1 MMLNNVDPAVRREEA
16 LNDGDDIKVAVNSI
30 QRTLFVE
37 RLTVNVAYPQDRI
50 IPYDNDNLYPNK
62 VKSIAQRSGSTMS
75 AIQTLSSFVSGD
87 GFPYMETI
95 INRENQNLWD
105 ICRHISLSKAMFN
118 GFALHFNYNLMGQ
131 IVEIWPINFEAI
143 RWDRDIKK
151 LVYNPDW
158 SRKYIFKNKEVIYTP
173 FNHEKTFEEIQQA
186 GDINKYK
193 GQLYYWIPNK
203 KDHYTTCTWD
213 SVLDDAQFEAEV
225 KLYSLSSIQN
235 NYSLDGIITYP
246 KNIENTEGKEEVKK
260 ELRNDKGSAN
270 AGGVRV
276 IPAPVVENMNNWKWF
291 TPISRANIDN
301 LHTNQ
306 IERAKFNIYA
316 AFRQPPIL
324 NGISSDGM
332 FNEASFAD
340 AFNYYNS
347 ATETER
353 KEVESELNKIISK
366 SVWANLGKV
375 EIIPKKYVTREVNTP
390 AGQAIQAS
398 ESQQE
403 LNSTLTNLTGRQ
415 LQGVFRITR
424 KFKKG
429 ELTHD
434 QAALMLR
441 DGFGFADD
449 QIEVWL
455 INDEGD
461 L

>member
-1 MMLNNVDPAVRREEA
+1 M
-16 LNDGDDIKVAVNSI
+16 NDGDIKVAVNSI

-87 GFPYMETI
+87 GFLNMNTVV
-95 INRENQNLWD
+95 NRDNQNLWD
-105 ICRHISLSKAMFN
+105 ICRHIAFSRAMFG

-158 SRKYIFKNKEVIYTP
+158 SRRYIFRSKEVIYCP
-173 FNHEKTFEEIQQA
+173 FNPEKAFEEIQQA

-235 NYSLDGIITYP
+235 NYSLDGIIVYP
-246 KNIENTEGKEEVKK
+246 KNIENTEGKEEVQK

-291 TPISRANIDN
+291 TPISRANIDS

-366 SVWANLGKV
+366 SIWANLGQIQIV
-375 EIIPKKYVTREVNTP
+375 PKKYVTREVKN
-390 AGQAIQAS
+390 G
-398 ESQQE
+398 
-403 LNSTLTNLTGRQ
+403 
-415 LQGVFRITR
+415 
-424 KFKKG
+424 
-429 ELTHD
+429 
-434 QAALMLR
+434 
-441 DGFGFADD
+441 
-449 QIEVWL
+449 
-455 INDEGD
+455 
-461 L
+461 